1 MLDFAKPFLMTHEE
15 QGWIWLLT
23 RLRPFRCCKT
33 FLKNLERSKVW
44 GEFALSEKKGFLI
57 FSPQSLRKLRKIYLI
72 CFSRKVSISLPNLCE
87 YELLA
92 PGQENADRKLD
103 ENDQLGLRVIASFGN
118 HSVAIINFYMSNPT
132 KLYHFH
138 IKVFDIIFSVYFL
151 YKIYNCRI
159 CKKISP
165 FIS

>member
-1 MLDFAKPFLMTHEE
+1 MKFWHMKNKDEFDSWDVLGHFVVVKHF
-15 QGWIWLLT
+15 WKIWKG
-23 RLRPFRCCKT
+23 P
-33 FLKNLERSKVW
+33 
-44 GEFALSEKKGFLI
+44 GKKGFLI
-57 FSPQSLRKLRKIYLI
+57 FRPQSLRKLRKIYLI